1 MWTSFLTAARA
12 DLRRMLPF
20 HGFVLAY
27 TALVVLAAASQDK
40 FALTAY
46 QQYAEQLGP
55 LFFLALPVVLI
66 SVRAM
71 LGFIGLHRPTWQGV
85 GRGFAEFCGRLASA
99 ALTITTFIL
108 FLGSFTTFKT
118 LMPVLMGGFPYDH
131 LQADIDSFLHGGV
144 DPGPALLNL
153 LGDPLLLQ
161 ALRWNYAVVWMAFTF
176 VPVFFIAVMREA
188 EGVRLRYFLSF
199 AFVWT
204 VLGSLLACLFL
215 SAGPAFY
222 AFVTGDAARFGPQLQ
237 VLLERS
243 GPTYQPYLWQS
254 YLDGTVGLGTG
265 ISAFPSVHV
274 GAAMMNALFLRETNR
289 IAGFFGFAYV
299 AVIAVSS
306 VLLGWHYAIDGY
318 VSIAVVWLLHSG
330 LKRALGGG
338 KKTAKATILI
348 TSPIPATP

>member
-1 MWTSFLTAARA
+1 MWISFATAARA
-12 DLRRMLPF
+12 DIGRMLPF

-27 TALVVLAAASQDK
+27 TALVVLAATSQDK
-40 FALTAY
+40 FVLTAY

-66 SVRAM
+66 SVRAL
-71 LGFIGLHRPTWQGV
+71 LGLVGQYRPGWHGV
-85 GRGFAEFCGRLASA
+85 GTAFAEFCGRLASSA
-99 ALTITTFIL
+99 VTLAMFIL

-118 LMPVLMGGFPYDH
+118 LMPILMGGFPHDS
-131 LQADIDSFLHGGV
+131 LQADIDALLHGGV
-144 DPGPALLNL
+144 DPGQVLFSL
-153 LGDPLLLQ
+153 LGDPLVLQ

-176 VPVFFIAVMREA
+176 VPLFFVAVVREA
-188 EGVRLRYFLSF
+188 ENIRLRYFLSF
-199 AFVWT
+199 AVVWT

-222 AFVTGDAARFGPQLQ
+222 EQVTGDAMRFGPQLQ
-237 VLLERS
+237 ALLERS
-243 GPTYQPYLWQS
+243 GPGYQPYLWQS
-254 YLDGTVGLGTG
+254 YVDGTVGIGTG

-274 GAAMMNALFLRETNR
+274 GAAMMNALFLREINR

-318 VSIAVVWLLHSG
+318 VSIAVVWLLHTG
-330 LKRALGGG
+330 LKHALGGG
-338 KKTAKATILI
+338 KEMTQATILI
-348 TSPIPATP
+348 PAPTPSTP

>member
-1 MWTSFLTAARA
+1 MLTSFVTAARA
-12 DLRRMLPF
+12 DIGRMLPF

-40 FALTAY
+40 LALTAY

-55 LFFLALPVVLI
+55 LFFLALPVVLV

-71 LGFIGLHRPTWQGV
+71 LGFVGLHRPAWRGV
-85 GRGFAEFCGRLASA
+85 GGAFAEFCGQLASS
-99 ALTITTFIL
+99 ALTIAMFIL
-108 FLGSFTTFKT
+108 FMGSFTTFKT
-118 LMPVLMGGFPYDH
+118 LMPVIMGGFPYDH
-131 LQADIDSFLHGGV
+131 LQADIDAFLHGGV
-144 DPGPALLNL
+144 DPGPVLFNL
-153 LGDPLLLQ
+153 IGDPLVLQ

-176 VPVFFIAVMREA
+176 VPVFFIAVLREA
-188 EGVRLRYFLSF
+188 EGVRLRYFLSL

-222 AFVTGDAARFGPQLQ
+222 EHVAGDAARFGPQMQ
-237 VLLERS
+237 ALLDRS

-274 GAAMMNALFLRETNR
+274 GAAMMNALFLREINR
-289 IAGFFGFAYV
+289 TAGFFGFAYV
-299 AVIAVSS
+299 AVITVSS

-318 VSIAVVWLLHSG
+318 VSIAVVWLLHIV
-330 LKRALGGG
+330 LKRALGSGQRM
-338 KKTAKATILI
+338 TRDTILI
-348 TSPIPATP
+348 PSPTPSTP